1 MREPKRSQQ
10 RPLIDIT
17 KVGNQLKNPTDS
29 SLESCIADLES
40 ELKDLREEHEHLQSK
55 YDKLKEEYRDLQN
68 SYEDLDG
75 KYDNLESERFSL
87 EEENEKLSHSV
98 AAYNFL
104 NYLLK
109 EQFYTTR
116 TYDTLE
122 KVLDKAEF
130 VLRYGEFR

>member
-29 SLESCIADLES
+29 SLESCIEDLES

-55 YDKLKEEYRDLQN
+55 YDRLKEEHRDLQG
-68 SYEDLDG
+68 SYNYLEGENDH
-75 KYDNLESERFSL
+75 LESEYFYL
-87 EEENEKLSHSV
+87 EEENEKLSHSK
-98 AAYNFL
+98 AAYDFL
-104 NYLLK
+104 RYLLK

-130 VLRYGEFR
+130 ILRYGEFR

>member
-29 SLESCIADLES
+29 SLESCVEDLES

-55 YDKLKEEYRDLQN
+55 YDRLKEEHRDLQG
-68 SYEDLDG
+68 SYNYLEGEHDH
-75 KYDNLESERFSL
+75 LESEYFYL
-87 EEENEKLSHSV
+87 EEENEKLSHSK
-98 AAYNFL
+98 AAYDFL
-104 NYLLK
+104 SYLLK

-130 VLRYGEFR
+130 ILRYGEFR